1 VVVIDGGVSNCS
13 TYRSLFLR
21 LSNLELRACSMSSTS
36 TGAGEEGH
44 AASVGG
50 VSSGCDPFSRCFL
63 RDDMCGSFFAL
74 FAEPNTNTNFA
85 SNSLAMVWRACLRVW
100 SSTLSVAGVALCC
113 LVELFIFNSKAF
125 IYRSILSSRASINS
139 VWFGGLESLTGV
151 RVAYVGLASRASSL
165 FCRSASTLS
174 FVVFEASIPFR

>member
-63 RDDMCGSFFAL
+63 R
-74 FAEPNTNTNFA
+74 
-85 SNSLAMVWRACLRVW
+85 AMVWRACSRVW